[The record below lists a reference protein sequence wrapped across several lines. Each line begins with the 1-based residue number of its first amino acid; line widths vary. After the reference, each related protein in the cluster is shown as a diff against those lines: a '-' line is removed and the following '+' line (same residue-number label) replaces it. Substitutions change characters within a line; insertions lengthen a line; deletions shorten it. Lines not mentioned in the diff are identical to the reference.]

1 MPGFTTTYIRSDI
14 IRPFNPGEIASG
26 QQKQGGREMVR
37 RFHRSIY
44 DELDELR
51 ASMDYLYQLALE
63 PTDDPFLPD
72 GDSPEIAC
80 QYVHN
85 LNSEVT
91 GNDDEVTVT
100 VDTVPGPG
108 NSKISVNLMN
118 ETLIRVS
125 LDLEEIEDRVA
136 EGNRG
141 REQRVFSLHRII
153 PLPVPVIKRGARMSL
168 RHGVLDIHL
177 KRSHPVRR

>member
-1 MPGFTTTYIRSDI
+1 
-14 IRPFNPGEIASG
+14 
-26 QQKQGGREMVR
+26 MVR

-63 PTDDPFLPD
+63 PTDNPLLPD
-72 GDSPEIAC
+72 GDFPEIAC
-80 QYVHN
+80 QYVHT

-108 NSKISVNLMN
+108 NSKISVDLMN
-118 ETLIRVS
+118 ETLMRVS
-125 LDLEEIEDRVA
+125 LDLEEEDVPVTGEKRV
-136 EGNRG
+136 

-153 PLPVPVIKRGARMSL
+153 PLPVPVVKRGARMSL
-168 RHGVLDIHL
+168 RHGVFDIHL
-177 KRSHPVRR
+177 KRSHPVRL